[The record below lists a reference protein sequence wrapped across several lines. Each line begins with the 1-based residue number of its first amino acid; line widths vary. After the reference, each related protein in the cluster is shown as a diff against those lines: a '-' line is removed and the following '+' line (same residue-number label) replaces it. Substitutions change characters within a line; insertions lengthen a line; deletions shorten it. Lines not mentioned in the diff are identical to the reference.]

1 MIRVGSGNVNACAP
15 QESILSRAGVPDA
28 GYGVAFPADT
38 QGITTHM
45 AQPLS
50 HITPLTAGLPWR
62 ADLNFIQNRDF
73 RELDNSLSGK
83 TKTSP
88 SEGFVSISWDGV

>member
-45 AQPLS
+45 AQSSVS
-50 HITPLTAGLPWR
+50 HNPTDSR
-62 ADLNFIQNRDF
+62 S
-73 RELDNSLSGK
+73 SLEGRFK
-83 TKTSP
+83 LYTKQRL
-88 SEGFVSISWDGV
+88 